1 MTTNSGMITTD
12 LQTVGVRVDMDDAIV
27 LLNTWDVPLQRRLSS
42 RPCNETRI
50 DWLEDALTP
59 QSLVC
64 TAVATDEGADEWELT
79 VDDSSW
85 VRVGDILLADD
96 AVLTTTQYQV
106 TEIVGSTTIEVITA
120 YGGTTD
126 IDPTASTSTYR
137 LVGQVLTEGADPPAF
152 RSVDR
157 SNPFNYTQVAQEG
170 VQVSRTERKRALYG
184 VADEYTYQVQKKF
197 KELGIR
203 VERSMTVGVKY
214 QSGNKRFMGGL
225 LSYITTNS
233 RSGVVANAK
242 SLLNSLI
249 RDCYNQGGAPTA
261 LYVSPALKAA
271 ISANV
276 DPTLRRTTVEATGA
290 GYVVDSFQSDFGHIE
305 ILADRH
311 IPTTKGV
318 LVQEEFVTRRVF
330 DGYFH
335 EMLAKTGDGDKG
347 EIVGEFSLEVKNQKA
362 MGVLT
367 LTDAT

>member
-1 MTTNSGMITTD
+1 MITTD
-12 LQTVGVRVDMDDAIV
+12 LQTVGVRVDMDEAIV

-42 RPCNETRI
+42 RPCNEVRI
-50 DWLEDALTP
+50 DWLEDVLTP
-59 QSLVC
+59 DTLAW
-64 TAVATDEGADEWELT
+64 TAVSGSSTPWTLTIADTSAL
-79 VDDSSW
+79 
-85 VRVGDILLADD
+85 RVGDILIDD
-96 AVLTTTQYQV
+96 AQPGALNFVITTITANTSIV
-106 TEIVGSTTIEVITA
+106 VADTLVSGIATPSATGTGKIVGQLLAE
-120 YGGTTD
+120 GG
-126 IDPTASTSTYR
+126 DP
-137 LVGQVLTEGADPPAF
+137 LAF
-152 RSVDR
+152 RSGDR
-157 SNPFNYTQVAQEG
+157 TNPFNYTQIAQEG
-170 VQVSRTERKRALYG
+170 VQVSRTERKRATYG
-184 VADEYTYQVQKKF
+184 VSDEYTYQVQKKF

-203 VERSMTVGVKY
+203 VERSMTAGVRF
-214 QSGNKRFMGGL
+214 QSGSKRFMGGL
-225 LSYITTNS
+225 LSFITTNT

-249 RDCYNQGGAPTA
+249 RDCYAAGGSPTA
-261 LYVSPALKAA
+261 LYVSPAVKQA
-271 ISANV
+271 ISQNV

-290 GYVVDSFQSDFGHIE
+290 GFVVDSFSSDFGHIE

-311 IPTTKGV
+311 LPLTKGV